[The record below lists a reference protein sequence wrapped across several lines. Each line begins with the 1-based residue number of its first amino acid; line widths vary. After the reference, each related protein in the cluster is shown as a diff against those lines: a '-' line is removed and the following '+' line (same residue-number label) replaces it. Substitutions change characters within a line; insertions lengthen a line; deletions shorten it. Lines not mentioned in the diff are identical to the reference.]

1 MSRESDIETVLKDVK
16 ALEDVNQDLVVNLMK
31 RIVLVEGTNDLL
43 AKALGVSIRLLK
55 EVKDAAPD
63 PEKWQNL
70 LDLLESD
77 LGTAESVREHRMF
90 NLTCGIVGLP

>member
-1 MSRESDIETVLKDVK
+1 MSRESDIETILKDVK

-43 AKALGVSIRLLK
+43 AKALGVSIGLLK
-55 EVKDAAPD
+55 EVKEAAPD

-90 NLTCGIVGLP
+90 NLTCGIVGSP